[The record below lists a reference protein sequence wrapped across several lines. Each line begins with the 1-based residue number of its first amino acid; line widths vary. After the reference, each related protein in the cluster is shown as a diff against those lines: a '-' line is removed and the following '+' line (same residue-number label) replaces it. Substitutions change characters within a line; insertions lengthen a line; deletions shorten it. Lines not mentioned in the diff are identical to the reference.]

1 MSVEGIFAV
10 ANSALTAQSQRMTL
24 IAQNLANVD
33 SVNSPEGGPYQRQI
47 AVFEAQQLGAGAGAA
62 VGVKVAQVVKDN
74 APGAEIFDPSN
85 PFADEPEELGEGA
98 GAGTGVRLAQVLKDS
113 APPHEVFDPS
123 NPYADQNGVVKEPNV
138 NPVFEMV
145 DLMQASRSYQA
156 NLSVI
161 QSANTSAM
169 KTLDLLK

>member
-85 PFADEPEELGEGA
+85 PFADEQGL
-98 GAGTGVRLAQVLKDS
+98 
-113 APPHEVFDPS
+113 
-123 NPYADQNGVVKEPNV
+123 VKEPNV

>member
-47 AVFEAQQLGAGAGAA
+47 AVFEAQQLGAGASAA

-85 PFADEPEELGEGA
+85 PFADEQGL
-98 GAGTGVRLAQVLKDS
+98 
-113 APPHEVFDPS
+113 
-123 NPYADQNGVVKEPNV
+123 VKEPNV

>member
-85 PFADEPEELGEGA
+85 PFADEQGL
-98 GAGTGVRLAQVLKDS
+98 
-113 APPHEVFDPS
+113 
-123 NPYADQNGVVKEPNV
+123 VKEPNV

-145 DLMQASRSYQA
+145 DMMQASRSYQA